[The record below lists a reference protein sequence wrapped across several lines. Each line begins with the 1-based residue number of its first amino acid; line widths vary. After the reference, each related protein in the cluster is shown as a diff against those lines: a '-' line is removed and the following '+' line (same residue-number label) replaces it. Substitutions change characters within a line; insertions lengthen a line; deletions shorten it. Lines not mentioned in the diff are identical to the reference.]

1 MARIQMTTP
10 IVEIDGDEMTRIIW
24 KLIKEDLIL
33 PFVELKTEYYDL
45 GLEHRDETDDE
56 VTKDAALAT
65 KKYGVAVKCATITPN
80 RARISSEEALQ
91 ESECNAP
98 LHAGR
103 NGFPRT
109 DSGKRNR
116 TLRADLEGSDHAG
129 SSCLRRCL

>member
-80 RARISSEEALQ
+80 RARQEEYHLKKLYK
-91 ESECNAP
+91 SPNA
-98 LHAGR
+98 
-103 NGFPRT
+103 
-109 DSGKRNR
+109 
-116 TLRADLEGSDHAG
+116 TLRSMLDGTVFRGPNLVNGIERYVRTCKAPIMLARHAY
-129 SSCLRRCL
+129 